1 MAVVRKF
8 LFDNDFG
15 AAPQS
20 PAPGRTQPPKGG
32 NTAALGKALSRSDLS
47 RAEPPHP
54 AAPEAPVF
62 SEAEMQG
69 ACDMARRQGEEA
81 GAARGRAEAVAAF
94 DKQMAAALNTIAQQI
109 AAIGQAMAREA
120 EVAGKSVDLALA
132 IVRKL
137 FPALAARDG
146 IAEIE
151 AILVQC
157 LSSLKQEPR
166 LVVYVNAGQLDALQ
180 ARIGDLAA
188 TSGFEG
194 RVVLIGDEKMA
205 ESDCRVEWADGGV
218 ERDSAQIQRA
228 IEETLTS
235 YLAVEDREAK

>member
-15 AAPQS
+15 PAPQS
-20 PAPGRTQPPKGG
+20 AAPGQRAQPPKGG
-32 NTAALGKALSRSDLS
+32 NTAALGKALSR
-47 RAEPPHP
+47 AEPQRP
-54 AAPEAPVF
+54 AAPDVPPAPMF

-94 DKQMAAALNTIAQQI
+94 DKQVAATLGAIAQQV
-109 AAIGQAMAREA
+109 AAIGQAKASEA
-120 EVAGKSVDLALA
+120 EAASKSVDLALA
-132 IVRKL
+132 IVAKL

-151 AILVQC
+151 AILAQC
-157 LSSLKQEPR
+157 LGSLKQEPR
-166 LVVYVNAGQLDALQ
+166 LVAYVNPGQLDALQ

-188 TSGFEG
+188 ANGFEG

-218 ERDSAQIQRA
+218 ERDSAQIHRA
-228 IEETLTS
+228 IEETLTN
-235 YLAVEDREAK
+235 YLAVDGRETT